1 MKNQPNEYSEKRK
14 ATKNANIRSYQRKE
28 ESSCC
33 ANASPIAETVSRKNG
48 GFGFTGVTP
57 GRYWVVVL
65 VEGKEYSRAI
75 EYVPDSQNKTELS
88 CSRT

>member
-1 MKNQPNEYSEKRK
+1 VKNQPNEYSEKRK

-75 EYVPDSQNKTELS
+75 EYVPDGQNKTELS